1 VFGSVDDAQKASGDL
16 VGATDLSMLV
26 TALVE
31 PGGDTP
37 WFRSRFH
44 RLLVEYGAVTAA
56 NLTTSG
62 LKSAV
67 TRTRPDD
74 DGKDS
79 FPSGHSTRAFA
90 TATMASANL
99 EGTPMPAGCGS
110 AWTPA
115 SRPWRPGRPGRA
127 WKAGRHFQS
136 DVLAGAAIGSFV
148 STWVRECFLREN
160 PALSVD
166 LSAGHGQWAVEARW
180 SF

>member
-1 VFGSVDDAQKASGDL
+1 
-16 VGATDLSMLV
+16 M
-26 TALVE
+26 
-31 PGGDTP
+31 
-37 WFRSRFH
+37 
-44 RLLVEYGAVTAA
+44 TAA

-62 LKSAV
+62 LKSAI

-99 EGTPMPAGCGS
+99 EGTPMPAGLRIGLDAGITTLAAGT
-110 AWTPA
+110 AWA
-115 SRPWRPGRPGRA
+115 RVEG
-127 WKAGRHFQS
+127 GRHFPS

-166 LSAGHGQWAVEARW
+166 LSAGHRQWAVQARW